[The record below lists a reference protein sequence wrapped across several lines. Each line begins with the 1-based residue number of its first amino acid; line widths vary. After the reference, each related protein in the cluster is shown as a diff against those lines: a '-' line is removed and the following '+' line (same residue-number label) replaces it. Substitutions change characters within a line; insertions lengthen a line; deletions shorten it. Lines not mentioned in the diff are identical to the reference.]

1 MHALTLQSP
10 IIPAAQYGP
19 SVPLCLAEGW
29 VAAVTDETHNEL
41 TNEVRLKTLK
51 CQHSGQIIGVF

>member
-1 MHALTLQSP
+1 MHALTLQPP

-19 SVPLCLAEGW
+19 SVPLCHAKGW

-41 TNEVRLKTLK
+41 TNEVR
-51 CQHSGQIIGVF
+51 